1 MKSIEKIIEDSGVNI
16 TDEQKK
22 AMVAA
27 VNENYRTVEDYN
39 KQNIKLSTAED
50 NVKKLTASLEKFN
63 GVDVDELNKTIT
75 QLKADVKKANDD
87 ANAKI
92 ADMAFDGLLNTAIA
106 AAKGKDA
113 DIIKKNL
120 DINALKASKNQS
132 EDIKKALEAM
142 ASNELTKAWF
152 GSPEPPQIGTGTF
165 PGMLGINNNINTNNY
180 LDEQYKGNPYYHPAN

>member
-1 MKSIEKIIEDSGVNI
+1 MKSIEKIIENSGVSF
-16 TDEQKK
+16 TEEQKK
-22 AMVAA
+22 EVVAA
-27 VNENYRTVEDYN
+27 VNENYRTIEDYN
-39 KQNIKLSTAED
+39 KQKIKLTTAEE
-50 NVKKLTASLEKFN
+50 NVKTLTASLEKFN
-63 GVDVDELNKTIT
+63 GVDVDKLNETIT

-92 ADMAFDGLLNTAIA
+92 ADMAFDGLLTTAIA

-113 DIIKKNL
+113 DIIKRNL
-120 DINALKASKNQS
+120 DITALKASKNQS
-132 EDIKKALEAM
+132 EDIRKALEAM

-180 LDEQYKGNPYYHPAN
+180 LDEQYKGNPYYHPAK

>member
-1 MKSIEKIIEDSGVNI
+1 MKSIEKIIENSGVSF
-16 TDEQKK
+16 TEEQKK
-22 AMVAA
+22 EVVAA
-27 VNENYRTVEDYN
+27 VNENYRTIEDYN
-39 KQNIKLSTAED
+39 KQKIKLTTAEE
-50 NVKKLTASLEKFN
+50 NVKTLTASLEKFN
-63 GVDVDELNKTIT
+63 GVDVDKLNETIT

-92 ADMAFDGLLNTAIA
+92 ADMAFDGLLTTAIA
-106 AAKGKDA
+106 AVKGKDA
-113 DIIKKNL
+113 DIIKRNL
-120 DINALKASKNQS
+120 DITALKASKNQS

-180 LDEQYKGNPYYHPAN
+180 LDEQYKGNPYYHPAK

>member
-1 MKSIEKIIEDSGVNI
+1 MKSIEKIIENSGVSF
-16 TDEQKK
+16 TEEQKK
-22 AMVAA
+22 EMVAA
-27 VNENYRTVEDYN
+27 VNENYRTIEDYN
-39 KQNIKLSTAED
+39 KQKIKLTTAEE
-50 NVKKLTASLEKFN
+50 NVKTLTASLEKFN
-63 GVDVDELNKTIT
+63 GVDVDKLNDTIT

-92 ADMAFDGLLNTAIA
+92 ADMAFDGLLTTAIA

-120 DINALKASKNQS
+120 DITALKASKNQS

-152 GSPEPPQIGTGTF
+152 GSPEPPQIGIGTF

-180 LDEQYKGNPYYHPAN
+180 LDEQYKGNPYYHPAK

>member
-1 MKSIEKIIEDSGVNI
+1 
-16 TDEQKK
+16 
-22 AMVAA
+22 
-27 VNENYRTVEDYN
+27 
-39 KQNIKLSTAED
+39 
-50 NVKKLTASLEKFN
+50 
-63 GVDVDELNKTIT
+63 
-75 QLKADVKKANDD
+75 
-87 ANAKI
+87 
-92 ADMAFDGLLNTAIA
+92 MAFDGLLTTAIA

-152 GSPEPPQIGTGTF
+152 GAAEPPQIGTGTF

-180 LDEQYKGNPYYHPAN
+180 LDEQYKQEHRLKENIKQFSLMQTLIQERPIMSDLEKTWKSTART

>member
-39 KQNIKLSTAED
+39 KQSIKLSTAED
-50 NVKKLTASLEKFN
+50 NVKTLTASLEKFN
-63 GVDVDELNKTIT
+63 GVDVDKLNETIT

-92 ADMAFDGLLNTAIA
+92 ADMAFDGLLTTAIA

-152 GSPEPPQIGTGTF
+152 GAAEPPQIGTGTF
-165 PGMLGINNNINTNNY
+165 PGRLGINNNINTNNY